1 MTKKEFFDYLVRQ
14 GCIPQP
20 IAPYKANVIYFNNP
34 SNSCQAYLDLPIDD
48 STIYAFY
55 IFRVCSILR
64 VPAPSFTQHLNGL
77 NNKINDR
84 LSEN

>member
-1 MTKKEFFDYLVRQ
+1 MTKKEFFNYLVSQ

-20 IAPYKANVIYFNNP
+20 IPIYKANVIYFHNP
-34 SNSCQAYLDLPIDD
+34 SNNSQAYLDLPIDD
-48 STIYAFY
+48 SIINAFY
-55 IFRVCSILR
+55 VFRVCSILR
-64 VPAPSFTQHLNGL
+64 VPAPSFTQHLDGL